1 MNICLWYPLNKM
13 TDSNQLGKAA
23 QVMQAA
29 ADLMAMDN
37 ADDVV
42 EISKSMAGVMVEML
56 ESTSEMVLSVALHLD
71 QKQGGNVRR
80 YNCQCKEE
88 EKAE

>member
-1 MNICLWYPLNKM
+1 MDICFWYPLNKL
-13 TDSNQLGKAA
+13 TDSDQLGKAA
-23 QVMQAA
+23 QVMRAA

-37 ADDVV
+37 ADNTVD
-42 EISKSMAGVMVEML
+42 IPQNMASVMLEML
-56 ESTSEMVLSVALHLD
+56 ESTAEMVLTVALHLN

-88 EKAE
+88 AE